1 MSEDCI
7 FCKMVSGE
15 IKPDIVYETDNVLA
29 FRDLNPQAPTH
40 VLLIPR
46 QHIATLDELQEADS
60 DLIGEIVLA
69 ATEVARKEGIAE
81 RGYRLVV
88 NHRADGGKTVFHLH
102 YHLLGGR
109 VMNWPPG

>member
-1 MSEDCI
+1 MSDDCI

-15 IKPDIVYETDNVLA
+15 IKPDIVHETDNVLA

-46 QHIATLDELQEADS
+46 QHIATLDELQEADQ

-69 ATEVARKEGIAE
+69 ATEVARNEGIAE
-81 RGYRLVV
+81 RGYRLIA
-88 NHRADGGKTVFHLH
+88 NHQADGGQTVFHIH
-102 YHLLGGR
+102 FHLVGGR
-109 VMNWPPG
+109 PMNWPPG

>member
-15 IKPDIVYETDNVLA
+15 IKPDIVYETDNVLT

-60 DLIGEIVLA
+60 DLIGEIPEAWRMLEE
-69 ATEVARKEGIAE
+69 TEDA
-81 RGYRLVV
+81 
-88 NHRADGGKTVFHLH
+88 
-102 YHLLGGR
+102 
-109 VMNWPPG
+109 

>member
-15 IKPDIVYETDNVLA
+15 IKPVIVYQTDNVLS
-29 FRDLNPQAPTH
+29 FRDLNPRAPTH

-88 NHRADGGKTVFHLH
+88 NHRADGGQTVFHLH